1 MSTIADNLHADNL
14 HRVRQNIKHCA
25 EQSGRDSSDV
35 QLVVVSKTRSLSEV
49 QSVMSLGQTTFAE
62 NTIQDAM
69 SKIPHLSNELAME
82 WHFIGHLQSK
92 KAGKIPG
99 YFQWI
104 HSVDSIKLAQ
114 KLSSAMLNYH
124 QHAVLNCLIQVNVSE
139 EKSKYGLTPE
149 QLKDF
154 LRQISRLDLP
164 CLQWRG
170 LMTMGVRS
178 DEQKTRKVFAQLRV
192 LQESCREEFALENFD
207 QLSMGMSDDY
217 CLAIEEGATIVRVG
231 TSIFGERE

>member
-1 MSTIADNLHADNL
+1 MSTIADNLRADNL
-14 HRVRQNIKHCA
+14 HRVQQNIKHCA
-25 EQSGRDSSDV
+25 EQSGRDSSDIT
-35 QLVVVSKTRSLSEV
+35 LVAVSKTRSLSEV
-49 QSVMSLGQTTFAE
+49 QSVVALGQTTFAE

-114 KLSSAMLNYH
+114 KLSSAMLKNY
-124 QHAVLNCLIQVNVSE
+124 QHAVLNCLIQVNVSGE
-139 EKSKYGLTPE
+139 ESKYGLTPE
-149 QLKDF
+149 QLKGF
-154 LRQISRLDLP
+154 LQQLSTLALP

-170 LMTMGVRS
+170 LMTIGVRG
-178 DEQKTRKVFAQLRV
+178 DEQKTRKVYAQLRA
-192 LQESCREEFALENFD
+192 LQENCRKEFALENFD

-231 TSIFGERE
+231 TSIFGKRE

>member
-1 MSTIADNLHADNL
+1 MSTIADNLRADNL
-14 HRVRQNIKHCA
+14 HRVQQNIKHCA
-25 EQSGRDSSDV
+25 EKSGRNISDI

-49 QSVMSLGQTTFAE
+49 QSVMALGQTTFAE

-114 KLSSAMLNYH
+114 KLSSAMLKNY
-124 QHAVLNCLIQVNVSE
+124 QHAVLNCLIQVNISGE
-139 EKSKYGLTPE
+139 ESKYGLTPE
-149 QLKDF
+149 QLNDF
-154 LRQISRLDLP
+154 LQQISTLDLP

-170 LMTMGVRS
+170 LMTIGVRG
-178 DEQKTRKVFAQLRV
+178 DEQKTRKVFAQLRA
-192 LQESCREEFALENFD
+192 LQESCREEFSLKNFD

>member
-1 MSTIADNLHADNL
+1 MPIIADNLHADNL
-14 HRVRQNIKHCA
+14 RRVQKNINHCA
-25 EQSGRDSSDV
+25 EQSGRTNSDIK
-35 QLVVVSKTRSLSEV
+35 LVVVSKTRSLAEV
-49 QSVMSLGQTTFAE
+49 QNVMNLGQTTFAE

-69 SKIPHLSNELAME
+69 TKIPHLSHALAME

-92 KAGKIPG
+92 KAGKVPG

-104 HSVDSIKLAQ
+104 HSIDSIKLAQ
-114 KLSSAMLNYH
+114 KLSSAMFKMA
-124 QHAVLNCLIQVNVSE
+124 QHAQLNCLIQVNVSGE
-139 EKSKYGLTPE
+139 ESKNGLRPE

-154 LRQISRLDLP
+154 LQQIVTLDLP

-170 LMTMGVRS
+170 LMTIGVRG
-178 DEQKTRKVFAQLRV
+178 DEQKTRNAFAQ
-192 LQESCREEFALENFD
+192 CRELQIACREQFNLENFD

-231 TSIFGERE
+231 SSIFGKRE

>member
-99 YFQWI
+99 YFQGI
-104 HSVDSIKLAQ
+104 HLCRQHKACAKIIVSNVELSPACSIEL
-114 KLSSAMLNYH
+114 
-124 QHAVLNCLIQVNVSE
+124 
-139 EKSKYGLTPE
+139 
-149 QLKDF
+149 
-154 LRQISRLDLP
+154 
-164 CLQWRG
+164 
-170 LMTMGVRS
+170 
-178 DEQKTRKVFAQLRV
+178 
-192 LQESCREEFALENFD
+192 FD
-207 QLSMGMSDDY
+207 
-217 CLAIEEGATIVRVG
+217 T
-231 TSIFGERE
+231 GECQ

>member
-1 MSTIADNLHADNL
+1 MSTIADNLH
-14 HRVRQNIKHCA
+14 RVQQKIKYCA
-25 EQSGRDSSDV
+25 EQSGRNSSDI
-35 QLVVVSKTRSLSEV
+35 QLVAVSKTRSLSEV
-49 QSVMSLGQTTFAE
+49 QSVVALGQTTFAE

-99 YFQWI
+99 YFQWV

-114 KLSSAMLNYH
+114 KLSSAMLENY
-124 QHAVLNCLIQVNVSE
+124 QHAVLNCLIQVNVSGE
-139 EKSKYGLTPE
+139 ESKYGLTPE

-154 LRQISRLDLP
+154 LQQISTLALP

-170 LMTMGVRS
+170 LMTIGVRG
-178 DEQKTRKVFAQLRV
+178 DEQKTRKVFAQLRA
-192 LQESCREEFALENFD
+192 LQKSCRAEFALENFD